1 MEKYSNND
9 DSKQS
14 RAMMSA
20 FRIELIFR
28 FMTPLSSRDRSRQVT
43 HCLFISR
50 CKGLTIYYFTQGVDK
65 KVQRWNKYKEQ
76 CKRLH
81 YSKNTE
87 KLT

>member
-28 FMTPLSSRDRSRQVT
+28 FMTPLSSRD
-43 HCLFISR
+43 
-50 CKGLTIYYFTQGVDK
+50 
-65 KVQRWNKYKEQ
+65 
-76 CKRLH
+76 
-81 YSKNTE
+81 
-87 KLT
+87 